1 MVVNDF
7 SNVLVSLT
15 SARSNSQPR
24 GFAFNVSSGLATVLD
39 AIFDRTEALLGRK
52 FFTAFRSPG
61 RVLIHKMITQSLVQI
76 LGRRLEIA
84 SCVRWRIGRQQLKVR
99 HGARV
104 PRLVHGPEPT
114 LGRLPEWFAI
124 DGL

>member
-7 SNVLVSLT
+7 PNVLVSLPG
-15 SARSNSQPR
+15 ARSNSQPR
-24 GFAFNVSSGLATVLD
+24 GFAFNVSSGLSTVLD
-39 AIFDRTEALLGRK
+39 AIFDRAEALLGCK
-52 FFTAFRSPG
+52 FFTAFRSSG
-61 RVLIHKMITQSLVQI
+61 GVLIHKTITQSLSQI

-84 SCVRWRIGRQQLKVR
+84 SCATWRIGRRQLKVR

-104 PRLVHGPEPT
+104 PQLVHGPEPT